1 VLEVFY
7 QEAANSRSGLTS
19 AGRLRG
25 DDRCSDDLYVF
36 FSSSLLFFFY
46 LCSPWS
52 WFIDSWNVYHV
63 TGLNF

>member
-36 FSSSLLFFFY
+36 FSSSLLFFSIFV
-46 LCSPWS
+46 LLGA
-52 WFIDSWNVYHV
+52 
-63 TGLNF
+63 GLLIRGMSIT

>member
-7 QEAANSRSGLTS
+7 QEAANSRSDLTS

-36 FSSSLLFFFY
+36 FSSSLLFFF
-46 LCSPWS
+46 LSLFS
-52 WFIDSWNVYHV
+52 LELVY
-63 TGLNF
+63 